1 MDAPEPT
8 YSGGNC
14 TWLSDAPYL
23 TLHRVASDGTTG
35 GILAAAV
42 GFAAERGLD
51 IRIDTHADNAPMR
64 HLLPALGFTLCGT
77 IYLADGSPR
86 LAYHRLAR

>member
-1 MDAPEPT
+1 
-8 YSGGNC
+8 
-14 TWLSDAPYL
+14 
-23 TLHRVASDGTTG
+23 
-35 GILAAAV
+35 
-42 GFAAERGLD
+42 
-51 IRIDTHADNAPMR
+51 MR